1 MTQRDLRIDLTING
15 SMVKRER
22 DNSLLD
28 LSQIFQDKFFWN
40 HLETIYC
47 DIRKNCKFA
56 CFPEALH
63 ATRARFC
70 SWKSFSFWLKGADDK
85 ILKQGKPTCRVI
97 SGLGRAIADL
107 LIELSADRGNFCPI
121 TIENDS
127 FRLSWN
133 AKEVDH
139 VAPVRF

>member
-56 CFPEALH
+56 CFTEALH

-70 SWKSFSFWLKGADDK
+70 SWKSFSFWLKGVDDK
-85 ILKQGKPTCRVI
+85 ILKTRKTNLQSDLWSWPRHCRPPH
-97 SGLGRAIADL
+97 RALRRPRQL
-107 LIELSADRGNFCPI
+107 LPDYYRE
-121 TIENDS
+121 
-127 FRLSWN
+127 RLIQTFLECKGS
-133 AKEVDH
+133 
-139 VAPVRF
+139 

>member
-70 SWKSFSFWLKGADDK
+70 SWKSFSFWLKVSMIKSLNKENLQSD
-85 ILKQGKPTCRVI
+85 LWSWPCHCRPPH
-97 SGLGRAIADL
+97 RALRRPRQL
-107 LIELSADRGNFCPI
+107 LPDYYRE
-121 TIENDS
+121 
-127 FRLSWN
+127 RLVQTFLECKRS
-133 AKEVDH
+133 
-139 VAPVRF
+139 